1 MHSLFS
7 TPIHW
12 VWAEIEYY
20 CQNFMEHLLRMW
32 FRDSQWTYSM
42 THYMFSTNK
51 KGDASIVLNNYHN
64 HRPWYVHGTS
74 KNAMLLQSYHFQK
87 TEKKKKNMVILWYF
101 FSVHNIC
108 IISRFSYCYPV
119 SIEWMRMIRTRD
131 SQGNAL
137 LSSCSTEWKQHR
149 NIPRS
154 VLGNTNTG
162 RIVLSH
168 KYESKDS
175 NWVKW
180 QIDS

>member
-1 MHSLFS
+1 MFS
-7 TPIHW
+7 CTRCLDNPIHW
-12 VWAEIEYY
+12 VWAEIEFY
-20 CQNFMEHLLRMW
+20 CQTFIEHLLRMW
-32 FRDSQWTYSM
+32 FRDSLWTYST

-51 KGDASIVLNNYHN
+51 KVDVSIVLNNYHN
-64 HRPWYVHGTS
+64 HRPWYVQKMPCYYNRTIS
-74 KNAMLLQSYHFQK
+74 KKN
-87 TEKKKKNMVILWYF
+87 KKNMVILWYF
-101 FSVHNIC
+101 FQCLC
-108 IISRFSYCYPV
+108 IISRFIYCYPV
-119 SIEWMRMIRTRD
+119 SVEWMRMIRTRD

-175 NWVKW
+175 NWAKW